1 MGMIGAR
8 SHTQQFSASAV
19 PVVYRETVTIPNGTF
34 IFSDVI
40 TSSGLPYFNLWVSAD
55 LGVQVTAQF
64 ALGNTNGVNP
74 GPNWQPVANP
84 YLVPA
89 GNVPTFATFKAVAAR
104 YRAKFDNLGAAPVTI
119 SFWLSASIS

>member
-19 PVVYRETVTIPNGTF
+19 PVIYREQVTILAGGF
-34 IFSDVI
+34 LFSEIV
-40 TSSGLPYFNLWVSAD
+40 TSSGLPYFNLWVSSD

-64 ALGNTNGVNP
+64 ALGNQNQAAP
-74 GPNWQPVANP
+74 APNWQPVGLP

-89 GNVPTFATFKAVAAR
+89 ANVPNLSVFKAVAAR
-104 YRAKFDNLGAAPVTI
+104 YRAKFDNPGNQPVTI
-119 SFWLSASIS
+119 SYWLSASIS